1 MTIKVKSIRRQL
13 FIKRL
18 LTTLIPQLVTL
29 ALFLFF
35 TINIMQTYIESSIYK
50 NSHNI
55 LTQTQENMEL
65 ILDEINT
72 IQLIYDYDP
81 TISSE
86 MKAALN
92 NQLISLTE
100 LYLLDVANR
109 FLSASVN
116 AKPYIHSVYIYFK
129 DVDDFFIASNSSS
142 SLAVSMKDYYDL
154 DWLESYRKQY
164 NATDMWV
171 EKRNIKLFPSD
182 PGMEVFSLYR
192 PLIDDE
198 GIIVFNLDP
207 VYVENQLKQLA
218 TSNQQSLLVFDADGQ
233 IIFDNGF
240 DFTYAEVGELLD
252 YDTDFFSAKLHNTRY
267 VVHKIDSNNY
277 GWRYVSLTPFMDV
290 YKGPIHI
297 IIIAIIA
304 ATIAI
309 AFSIYITLKQTKE
322 NYKLINNMLTIIEAA
337 ENEAPLPPLT
347 PKNKNVYSYIS
358 ENILKTFIEQKYLM
372 TQLSEKQYKFKTMEL
387 LALQS
392 QINPHFLYNTL
403 ENIYWKVIHATNGP
417 SDTST
422 MLENL
427 SDILRYS
434 LSSPEERVT
443 LKQELHHTECYIH
456 LLQIRYED
464 KFTYDLQIE
473 ENILNHKVIKLFLQ
487 PFIENAIYHGIK
499 NKDHQCHLRLRA
511 FQRKDHFHI
520 HIIDTGIG
528 LSKDI
533 LMDLI
538 SSLHETRQSFQ
549 HIGVFNTYQRL
560 KLVYGETFNLR
571 ILSKEGRGTCITLKI
586 PIPHIGNNQL
596 HIN

>member
-1 MTIKVKSIRRQL
+1 MNIKIKSIRRQL

-18 LTTLIPQLVTL
+18 LTILIPQLVTL

-65 ILDEINT
+65 IIDEINT

-86 MKAALN
+86 IKAALN

-142 SLAVSMKDYYDL
+142 SLAVSMEDYYDL
-154 DWLESYRKQY
+154 DWLDSYRKHQTI
-164 NATDMWV
+164 TDMWV
-171 EKRNIKLFPSD
+171 EKRNVKLFASD

-192 PLIDDE
+192 PLLDNE

-218 TSNQQSLLVFDADGQ
+218 TSNQQSLIVFDADGQ
-233 IIFDNGF
+233 IIFDNGKNF
-240 DFTYAEVGELLD
+240 SYEEVGDMLD
-252 YDTDFFSAKLHNTRY
+252 YDSDFFTAKLQNNRY

-297 IIIAIIA
+297 IIIAILA
-304 ATIAI
+304 VTIAI
-309 AFSIYITLKQTKE
+309 AFSIYITWKQTKE

-337 ENEAPLPPLT
+337 ENESPLPPLT

-434 LSSPEERVT
+434 LSSPEKKVT
-443 LKQELHHTECYIH
+443 LEQELHHTGCYIH

-464 KFTYDLQIE
+464 KFTYDLQVE
-473 ENILNHKVIKLFLQ
+473 EDIISHKVIKLFLQ

-499 NKDHQCHLRLRA
+499 NKEQQSHLRLCA
-511 FQRKDHFHI
+511 FQRKNHLHV

-528 LSKDI
+528 LSKDV
-533 LMDLI
+533 LEALRT
-538 SSLHETRQSFQ
+538 SLSDTKQSFE
-549 HIGVFNTYQRL
+549 HIGVYNTYQRL
-560 KLVYGETFNLR
+560 KLVYGDAFSIR
-571 ILSKEGRGTCITLKI
+571 ILSKAGYGTCISLKI
-586 PIPHIGNNQL
+586 PLTTNNL
-596 HIN
+596 NELSIN